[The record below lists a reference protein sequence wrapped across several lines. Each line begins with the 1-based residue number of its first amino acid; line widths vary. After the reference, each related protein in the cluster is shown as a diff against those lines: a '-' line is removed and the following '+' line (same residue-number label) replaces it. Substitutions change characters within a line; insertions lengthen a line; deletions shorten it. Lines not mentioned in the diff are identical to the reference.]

1 MPQERNPPKPG
12 DACETAGCQG
22 RLKVYKTVL
31 NFTRQIRVRYMHCPE
46 CGAVPEV
53 NKQIVP
59 LEFAPA
65 RTTSSPNNVCAN
77 D

>member
-1 MPQERNPPKPG
+1 MPQERKPPKPG
-12 DACETAGCQG
+12 DACNSPDCCGK
-22 RLKVYKTVL
+22 LKVYKTVL
-31 NFTRQIRVRYMHCPE
+31 NFVREVRVRYMHCPE

-65 RTTSSPNNVCAN
+65 RTTSSPNKVCSN